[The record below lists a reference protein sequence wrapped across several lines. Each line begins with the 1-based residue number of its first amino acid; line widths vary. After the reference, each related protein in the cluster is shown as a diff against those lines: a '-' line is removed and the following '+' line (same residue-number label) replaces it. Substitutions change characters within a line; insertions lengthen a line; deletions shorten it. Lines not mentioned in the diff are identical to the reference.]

1 MRLFQSPWFY
11 SIGSHANNSRDL
23 KMFRF
28 DQHQLV
34 SSPNNKKGAF
44 RFRVPEPTVGFRLH
58 ANLTKL
64 EESYLVSLGAASFT
78 TAL

>member
-34 SSPNNKKGAF
+34 SSPNNKKGAWAPF
-44 RFRVPEPTVGFRLH
+44 GFRLH

-64 EESYLVSLGAASFT
+64 EESYLASFT